1 MTRLPVSVTLGRSLS
16 CSSSSPGFSTAG
28 HLIGVENISALTN
41 SLYGRLLVMKLI
53 LFAGMLGLAA
63 RNRFRLTP
71 AIASGANSGSLET
84 AAAVRSIGRSVALET
99 GLALIILGLIA
110 WLGTLSPPKF

>member
-1 MTRLPVSVTLGRSLS
+1 
-16 CSSSSPGFSTAG
+16 
-28 HLIGVENISALTN
+28 
-41 SLYGRLLVMKLI
+41 MKLV
-53 LFAGMLGLAA
+53 LFAAMLGLAA

-71 AIASGANSGSLET
+71 AIASSANSGSLET

-110 WLGTLSPPKF
+110 WLGTLSPPKFWNVAQRVVRLERKHGPNMNLRCKHGSE